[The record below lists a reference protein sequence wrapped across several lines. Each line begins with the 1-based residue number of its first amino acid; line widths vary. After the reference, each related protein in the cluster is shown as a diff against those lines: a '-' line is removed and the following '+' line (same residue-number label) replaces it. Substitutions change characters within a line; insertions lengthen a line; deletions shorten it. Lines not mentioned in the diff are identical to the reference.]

1 MSKTTV
7 LVTRTF
13 YCIIHSSNIMRTLLL
28 NVRSESSNLTFY
40 QWCRTKTFKTKNL
53 PRMYK

>member
-40 QWCRTKTFKTKNL
+40 QWCRTKTCKTKTFHECI
-53 PRMYK
+53 